1 MIDLQQPRT
10 VCLEVTL
17 FEDKINDKIDT
28 QVRVYE
34 ANNVP
39 ADMVALLIKRC
50 LNGIDSMDI
59 NKIKAFVHT
68 MLLTFNIHPL
78 SIDVKIG
85 EPREMKAIQIKQ
97 KEESRA

>member
-1 MIDLQQPRT
+1 MIDLKQPRT

-17 FEDKINDKIDT
+17 FEDKIDNKIGN

-39 ADMVALLIKRC
+39 SDMVALLITRV
-50 LNGIDSMDI
+50 LNGIDSLDT
-59 NKIKAFVHT
+59 NKVKAFIHT

-78 SIDVKIG
+78 AIDVKIG
-85 EPREMKAIQIKQ
+85 EPREMK
-97 KEESRA
+97 